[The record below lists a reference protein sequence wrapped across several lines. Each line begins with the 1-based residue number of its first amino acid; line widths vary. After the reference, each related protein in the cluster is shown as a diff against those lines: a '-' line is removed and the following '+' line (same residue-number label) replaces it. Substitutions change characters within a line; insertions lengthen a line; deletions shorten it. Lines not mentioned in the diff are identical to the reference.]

1 MTKEDLRYWDAIGTD
16 YGDRFAAVWPNGD
29 LVTMDANPAGPQGIC
44 LHGSGAAYRPICWI
58 GIDGLY
64 SYLGKMITFD
74 DLPRDCQEVIEKELN
89 EEDIT

>member
-1 MTKEDLRYWDAIGTD
+1 MTKEDLRYWDNKGESLDGYAV
-16 YGDRFAAVWPNGD
+16 VWPSGD
-29 LVTMDANPAGPQGIC
+29 YTAMNAAPYWPQGFC
-44 LHGSGAAYRPICWI
+44 QRGSGAVYSPLCWPE
-58 GIDGLY
+58 DGELY